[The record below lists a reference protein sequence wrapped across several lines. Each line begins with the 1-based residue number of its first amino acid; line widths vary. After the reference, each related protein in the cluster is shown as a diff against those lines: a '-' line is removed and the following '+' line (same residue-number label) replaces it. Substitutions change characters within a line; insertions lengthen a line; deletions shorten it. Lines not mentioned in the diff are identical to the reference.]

1 MKIKSFMQKDRYGN
15 STSVEFF
22 EDNTIP
28 SMMDIPMYDHPG
40 DPKGTD
46 TVPAWLTPG
55 EYVVN
60 AEAVRM
66 FEPQIEAMNE
76 AGREVQRS
84 QGGTI
89 PSYEADGGPIYAQA
103 GEVILPLG
111 LRQRNPGN
119 IRPGANFI
127 GESGANDGYA
137 VFNSDEEGLRAIQR
151 LLQTYGN
158 KYNINTLEGFANR
171 YAPPSDNNPTSNYID
186 YLSQQTGIAP
196 NEKINLAERGADLIP
211 AIVGFEQGQMPYT
224 PEQINLA
231 IQAAGT
237 DDPEE
242 VRRILAAAQEQQVAS
257 SSWNPFSWLIGS
269 AEAQSTVPT
278 TQAPPLP
285 TGSSG
290 SGQVLPN
297 AAAQAA
303 GMVQTP
309 NVATAN
315 GLVGML
321 FENPVYADD
330 MGEYIIGP
338 EGDSIYLSEDQ
349 SQAVTRGAVPPP
361 VTPPTLMQL
370 EVEKEKAAVN
380 EAARIESLL
389 NQGDYGVHD
398 RIIRKGS
405 VYNYDEES
413 GNYIDKEGR
422 VYTRDPLEFILDL
435 PNVITAAQNK
445 VRKPSLDQ
453 ENDILVGKTPNGKD
467 VYQDNENGRYYT
479 IFGPDKNIKRALP
492 RWQEDEIIFND
503 PSNRP
508 VMPAPDSPYLDED
521 RSQLPLLP
529 GTEELVPD
537 AAIPPK
543 PEEDK
548 VVSEIKDIIDAANA
562 NSDTGNPPATNQ
574 FTAEQLDILKAN
586 GLGVDENG
594 NIIQLTPDDN
604 MTTKVKGYFTQMF
617 NDLFS
622 GPELARMAVMYAGSR
637 ALGYDHGGSISYAMK
652 NYLKRVDA
660 EVAARQE
667 FITDKDNLEDYT
679 EASLQEYRK
688 TGDLSVLE
696 PKTTGYSAIGMGDN
710 IWHEEFGL
718 LPTVKVGDGEYV
730 VEYGSQYYPFS
741 HPLMKGKTHKSD
753 PNLHDSETISKHFFD
768 RAELTLKQLKAKYKD
783 DEITLDSD
791 IVQLGDD
798 AARLYE
804 NQILIFGRN
813 PSAQKEIKN
822 KITEAQTRFLEE
834 YALHKIDSDNPEPKS
849 IEVIY
854 NQLSLPLK
862 SRGAIDAELIRPI
875 DSEKFALLDQ
885 QIKNAVVSIRGNQ
898 PSDPAM
904 DAKNYI
910 STWKAF
916 EIAWK
921 QRGKNNYF
929 DGKMGKNDKHTDF
942 SYFVES
948 YLNPGSDAVSQE
960 AHNEA
965 KKLFE

>member
-28 SMMDIPMYDHPG
+28 SMMDVPMYDHPG

-84 QGGTI
+84 QGGTV
-89 PSYEADGGPIYAQA
+89 PSYEANGGPIYAQA
-103 GEVILPLG
+103 GEVVLPLG
-111 LRQRNPGN
+111 LRQKNPGN

-196 NEKINLAERGADLIP
+196 DEEINLAEKGADLLP

-242 VRRILAAAQEQQVAS
+242 VRRILAAAQEQQAAS

-269 AEAQSTVPT
+269 AEAQPTVPT
-278 TQAPPLP
+278 TQTPPLP

-309 NVATAN
+309 DIPDESISSLPPGVTPGTFGVPPEEAKLIEF
-315 GLVGML
+315 G
-321 FENPVYADD
+321 DQ
-330 MGEYIIGP
+330 GEY
-338 EGDSIYLSEDQ
+338 
-349 SQAVTRGAVPPP
+349 
-361 VTPPTLMQL
+361 
-370 EVEKEKAAVN
+370 
-380 EAARIESLL
+380 
-389 NQGDYGVHD
+389 GVD
-398 RIIRKGS
+398 NRIIR
-405 VYNYDEES
+405 D
-413 GNYIDKEGR
+413 GR
-422 VYTRDPLEFILDL
+422 VYDWDKEKESYLDKNNIPYYRGPVEFLADEL
-435 PNVITAAQNK
+435 PNFFSSPE
-445 VRKPSLDQ
+445 KPSPIKPGDTLVGNWKGSDVYKDQNTGEYYHVIGVTRAGFLPWQYDDIKFLDQ
-453 ENDILVGKTPNGKD
+453 EEFKVVPEPEKEPE
-467 VYQDNENGRYYT
+467 Y
-479 IFGPDKNIKRALP
+479 AS
-492 RWQEDEIIFND
+492 QE
-503 PSNRP
+503 
-508 VMPAPDSPYLDED
+508 L
-521 RSQLPLLP
+521 QLKP
-529 GTEELVPD
+529 GTEEVIPD
-537 AAIPPK
+537 AAVPPK
-543 PEEDK
+543 PEEEK
-548 VVSEIKDIIDAANA
+548 VVSEIKDIIESANA
-562 NSDTGNPPATNQ
+562 NSDTGGPSEDEDPPPPDPTI
-574 FTAEQLDILKAN
+574 LDKA
-586 GLGVDENG
+586 
-594 NIIQLTPDDN
+594 Q
-604 MTTKVKGYFTQMF
+604 GYFTQMF
-617 NDLFS
+617 SDLFS

-667 FITDKDNLEDYT
+667 FITDKDNLEDYK

-730 VEYGSQYYPFS
+730 VEYGGQYYPFS
-741 HPLMKGKTHKSD
+741 DPLMKGKTHKSD

-768 RAELTLKQLKAKYKD
+768 RAELTLKQLNAKYKD
-783 DEITLDSD
+783 DEINLDSD

-834 YALHKIDSDNPEPKS
+834 YALYKKDSSNPEPRS

-862 SRGAIDAELIRPI
+862 SKGAIDAELIRPI

-885 QIKNAVVSIRGNQ
+885 QIKNAVVSIRNNQ

>member
-1 MKIKSFMQKDRYGN
+1 MQKDRYGN

-89 PSYEADGGPIYAQA
+89 PSYEADGGPIYAEMGKYVPSPVPSWLTPEVLDSLMMVESGGNPKAVSPA
-103 GEVILPLG
+103 GAQG
-111 LRQRNPGN
+111 LYQIMPATAANPGYN
-119 IRPGANFI
+119 TQAITEADILDPVKSRMFAQQYL
-127 GESGANDGYA
+127 SG
-137 VFNSDEEGLRAIQR
+137 IQE
-151 LLQTYGN
+151 QYPD
-158 KYNINTLEGFANR
+158 
-171 YAPPSDNNPTSNYID
+171 YAPEQVLQAYNAGPGRMEAF
-186 YLSQQTGIAP
+186 LSGEGKPLAPETIAYANKVLSGVQQ
-196 NEKINLAERGADLIP
+196 
-211 AIVGFEQGQMPYT
+211 
-224 PEQINLA
+224 PE
-231 IQAAGT
+231 
-237 DDPEE
+237 
-242 VRRILAAAQEQQVAS
+242 EQQVAS

-285 TGSSG
+285 IGSSG

-297 AAAQAA
+297 AAAQAD
-303 GMVQTP
+303 
-309 NVATAN
+309 

-338 EGDSIYLSEDQ
+338 EGGSIYLSEDQ
-349 SQAVTRGAVPPP
+349 SQAVTRGASPPP
-361 VTPPTLMQL
+361 VITPTPMQL

-380 EAARIESLL
+380 EAARIEGLL

-398 RIIRKGS
+398 KIIRKGS

-435 PNVITAAQNK
+435 PNVITSAQNK

-453 ENDILVGKTPNGKD
+453 ENDILIGKTSNGKD

-503 PSNRP
+503 PNNRP
-508 VMPAPDSPYLDED
+508 IMPAPDSPYLDED
-521 RSQLPLLP
+521 KSKLPLLP

-537 AAIPPK
+537 AAVPPK
-543 PEEDK
+543 PEESN
-548 VVSEIKDIIDAANA
+548 VEDIIDAANT
-562 NSDTGNPPATNQ
+562 NSNTGSPPATNQ
-574 FTAEQLDILKAN
+574 FTTEQLDTLKAN

-604 MTTKVKGYFTQMF
+604 ITTKVKGYFTQMF
-617 NDLFS
+617 SDLFS

-652 NYLKRVDA
+652 NYLERVDA
-660 EVAARQE
+660 DVSARQE
-667 FITDKDNLEDYT
+667 FVTSGDAIKRYT
-679 EASLQEYRK
+679 AKSLADYRK
-688 TGDLSVLE
+688 SGDMNDLIRIDSGMKKLSGNVYLR
-696 PKTTGYSAIGMGDN
+696 GIGKVQVFADEDGV
-710 IWHEEFGL
+710 EF
-718 LPTVKVGDGEYV
+718 
-730 VEYGSQYYPFS
+730 VEYGGNTISVNKLKGLIEPWDEDIHGDKAVVSRFS
-741 HPLMKGKTHKSD
+741 DFAKEEIAVVNSD
-753 PNLHDSETISKHFFD
+753 LGLSDDDAIKINSETIGN
-768 RAELTLKQLKAKYKD
+768 KAN
-783 DEITLDSD
+783 EAMRD
-791 IVQLGDD
+791 IM
-798 AARLYE
+798 R
-804 NQILIFGRN
+804 RN
-813 PSAQKEIKN
+813 GVSIN
-822 KITEAQTRFLEE
+822 EAQPF
-834 YALHKIDSDNPEPKS
+834 
-849 IEVIY
+849 Y
-854 NQLSLPLK
+854 NAIN
-862 SRGAIDAELIRPI
+862 GAISDYIRAKATAKKNGDTEPTSLEPFIELR
-875 DSEKFALLDQ
+875 S
-885 QIKNAVVSIRGNQ
+885 
-898 PSDPAM
+898 
-904 DAKNYI
+904 
-910 STWKAF
+910 F
-916 EIAWK
+916 EPLT
-921 QRGKNNYF
+921 G
-929 DGKMGKNDKHTDF
+929 
-942 SYFVES
+942 
-948 YLNPGSDAVSQE
+948 VSQSSISGTSVANLRE
-960 AHNEA
+960 LNTLIKREMNNQDPKTVGFNEEFKGDWFATYNTWAKLPANTRQEWINKAA
-965 KKLFE
+965 KKEGWSGFTLWMSKTPEEEIVKILQKQ